1 MKLLRDQDLKYN
13 VIANG
18 ILEFPDVDIVI
29 GEDGLVPVDL
39 KSNRI
44 VSSSTTINY
53 KLEELQKT
61 VLECLVSYCDLYK
74 ESIHTLQWQ
83 EKYQFFII
91 TPGSEIKNINLNAS
105 STIND
110 KIDYLPFT
118 RKIAC
123 YIFINDDYEG
133 GNIKFDQF
141 DDLIYKPKRGTIL
154 LLPADFMYTHSI
166 SPILSHYRLSLFTAF
181 HGGKDIDSELY
192 EKEKGLGR
200 ISLSYMR

>member
-1 MKLLRDQDLKYN
+1 MRHQDLKYN
-13 VIANG
+13 ILAPG
-18 ILEFPDVDIVI
+18 IVEFPVEDLII
-29 GEDGLVPVDL
+29 GEDGLAPLEL

-44 VSSSTTINY
+44 ISSDKKINY
-53 KLEELQKT
+53 KLEKLQKT

-83 EKYQFFII
+83 EKYQFFVMN
-91 TPGSEIKNINLNAS
+91 PGSGIQNINLNAS
-105 STIND
+105 SSIND

-123 YIFINDDYEG
+123 YVFLNDDYEG
-133 GNIKFDQF
+133 GSIKFDQF
-141 DDLIYKPKRGTIL
+141 EDLIYKPKGGTIL
-154 LLPADFMYTHSI
+154 LLPADFMYTHSVN
-166 SPILSHYRLSLFTAF
+166 PVLSHYRLSLFTAF

-192 EKEKGLGR
+192 EKEKGIGT